1 MQVPTIPLSSI
12 AIMFV
17 PVAVVLWMMYRWS
30 MGVGNASYALVR
42 MLAQLLIIGYVLA
55 FIFNSD
61 NAGLVL
67 LVLFIM
73 ILAASWIALGP
84 VKQHRR
90 KLLNPVLFSTV
101 VSCVVILAIVT
112 QLILKLDPWF
122 DPRYMIPL
130 GGMLFANAMNT
141 NSLVL
146 ERLYA
151 EYQHG
156 LDFEPA
162 KKIAFQA
169 AMIPNVNALFAVGL
183 VSLPGMMTGQILA
196 GVSPL
201 IAVRYQIVV
210 MCMLFASA
218 GISAC
223 CLLITGKRVLI
234 KTE

>member
-1 MQVPTIPLSSI
+1 MQVPTIPLASI

-30 MGVGNASYALVR
+30 MGVGNASYALAR
-42 MLAQLLIIGYVLA
+42 MLAQLLMIGYVLA

-61 NAGLVL
+61 SSALVL

-90 KLLNPVLFSTV
+90 KLLKPVLLSTV
-101 VSCVVILAIVT
+101 ISCVAILAIVT
-112 QLILKLDPWF
+112 QLILKLEPWF

-151 EYQHG
+151 EYQH
-156 LDFEPA
+156 LNPNDLVVYTLFEIEKP
-162 KKIAFQA
+162 
-169 AMIPNVNALFAVGL
+169 
-183 VSLPGMMTGQILA
+183 ST
-196 GVSPL
+196 
-201 IAVRYQIVV
+201 
-210 MCMLFASA
+210 
-218 GISAC
+218 
-223 CLLITGKRVLI
+223 
-234 KTE
+234 